1 MRLKA
6 IICQV
11 FTREMEDIIAR
22 SKHTIDLEIIP
33 MGLHSRG
40 AEMHAYLQERI
51 DAVDDAGYDAIL
63 LGYALCGRGTEGV
76 QAGKT
81 PLVLPRAH
89 DCIGVLMGGHS
100 TFKAYFDQH
109 PATYFR
115 TPGWVEFQSG
125 TDLEPPFA
133 EKRARV
139 SERNTLQEMVAM
151 YGEEDGKFLF
161 EQFNAFRQ
169 HYKGLTY
176 ISLPVASDGA
186 SRSRARDEAAKE
198 GWQFE
203 EVKGSLSILERLVN
217 GDWND
222 GDVLLVPP
230 GAMIRAK
237 TGDAIF
243 DANIN
248 AE

>member
-11 FTREMEDIIAR
+11 FTREMEDILAR
-22 SKHTIDLEIIP
+22 SKHTIDLEVIP

-40 AEMHAYLQERI
+40 AGMHTYLQERI
-51 DAVDDAGYDAIL
+51 DAVDEAGYDAIL
-63 LGYALCGRGTEGV
+63 LGYALCGRGTEGL

-81 PLVLPRAH
+81 ALVLPRAH
-89 DCIGVLMGGHS
+89 DCIGVLMGGHR
-100 TFKAYFDQH
+100 TFNAYFEKH
-109 PATYFR
+109 PGTYFR

-125 TDLEPPFA
+125 TELEPPFA
-133 EKRARV
+133 TQMPQFN
-139 SERNTLQEMVAM
+139 ERSTLQELVVV

-161 EQFNAFRQ
+161 EQFNAFRK
-169 HYKGLTY
+169 HYTGLTY

-186 SRSRARDEAAKE
+186 SRSRARAEAAQA
-198 GWQFE
+198 GWKFE
-203 EVKGSLSILERLVN
+203 EVKGSLSALEHLVN
-217 GDWND
+217 GDWSG

-237 TGDAIF
+237 MGDAIL
-243 DANIN
+243 DA
-248 AE
+248 E